1 LNTCIL
7 AAMANALLSAA
18 FRQLPRLSLLVH
30 LFAEAQ
36 LGMLASASKT
46 AVDGLFGVSAMR

>member
-1 LNTCIL
+1 
-7 AAMANALLSAA
+7 MANAVLGAA

-46 AVDGLFGVSAMR
+46 AVDGIFGVSAMR